1 MQVSSALAEIDALG
15 RVRKKEE
22 RGKKYSEAT
31 SFLKI
36 YLLHKSAAQSF
47 ITALPCPALP
57 WVAAEQPLRGWTAGA
72 AFWVPFLWENRDLR
86 VADAVNCEV

>member
-47 ITALPCPALP
+47 ITALPCPALGGCR
-57 WVAAEQPLRGWTAGA
+57 AAPVRLDSRSCILGAFPLGKQRFEG
-72 AFWVPFLWENRDLR
+72 R
-86 VADAVNCEV
+86 